1 MYSFARFTIIA
12 FIAAI
17 LPVSAQA
24 NIVADM
30 IGNWSGKSAVYDGRT
45 KIADATVTTKIVRYG
60 KRGMKSTGTVRVPG
74 EPVTTSTGWNNDDGT
89 VLGVVRQGGRTIS
102 VVEGR
107 WSIRGN
113 QIISTAVVRSLLG
126 DYTQTVRTVRVNARR
141 FDSRGTT
148 SVGLSV
154 VGSVSKIR

>member
-1 MYSFARFTIIA
+1 MRKTTLLVLLLAALVPSHSYADII
-12 FIAAI
+12 
-17 LPVSAQA
+17 S
-24 NIVADM
+24 DM

-60 KRGMKSTGTVRVPG
+60 KRGTKSTGSVRIPG
-74 EPVTTSTGWNNDDGT
+74 EPVTTSVGWNNDDGT
-89 VLGVVRQGGRTIS
+89 ALGVVRQGGRTIA

-107 WSIRGN
+107 WRIQGS
-113 QIISTAVVRSLLG
+113 QIISTGVVRSLIG

-154 VGSVSKIR
+154 VGSVNKTQ